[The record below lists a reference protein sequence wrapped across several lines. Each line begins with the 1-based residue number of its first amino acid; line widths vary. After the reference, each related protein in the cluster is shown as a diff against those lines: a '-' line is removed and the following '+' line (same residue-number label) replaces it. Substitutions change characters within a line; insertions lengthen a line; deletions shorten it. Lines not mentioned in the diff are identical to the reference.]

1 MELLLQGLGE
11 GREGEAR
18 QALHMLEE
26 WQAVADRDGLVAG
39 PDDEQQH
46 LVGQGDDRQLGY
58 SAADI
63 GTLRR
68 RYLDI
73 PVPNSSVFHTIAW
86 LRHFGGQPWISCA
99 SPSPGWPVRHICN
112 QSPCACCRNQRPR
125 SLRSFR
131 DGRSTHGPRFRPGK
145 LLHTPTAPLPGG

>member
-58 SAADI
+58 SAAV
-63 GTLRR
+63 T
-68 RYLDI
+68 
-73 PVPNSSVFHTIAW
+73 
-86 LRHFGGQPWISCA
+86 
-99 SPSPGWPVRHICN
+99 
-112 QSPCACCRNQRPR
+112 PR
-125 SLRSFR
+125 
-131 DGRSTHGPRFRPGK
+131 TPR
-145 LLHTPTAPLPGG
+145 

>member
-63 GTLRR
+63 GVPSTL
-68 RYLDI
+68 
-73 PVPNSSVFHTIAW
+73 
-86 LRHFGGQPWISCA
+86 
-99 SPSPGWPVRHICN
+99 PGY
-112 QSPCACCRNQRPR
+112 PCAKLQRVPHHRLAAAFRRATMDFVRFPLSRMARAAHLQPGPLRLRAATTPQKRCRTPSRV
-125 SLRSFR
+125 
-131 DGRSTHGPRFRPGK
+131 G
-145 LLHTPTAPLPGG
+145 LLYLSYTD